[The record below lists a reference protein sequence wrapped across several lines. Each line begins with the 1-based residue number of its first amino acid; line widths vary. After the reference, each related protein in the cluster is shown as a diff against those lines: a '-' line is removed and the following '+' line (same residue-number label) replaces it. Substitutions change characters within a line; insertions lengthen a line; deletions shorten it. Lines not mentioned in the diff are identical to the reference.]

1 MVDNLT
7 DPQPTAGLPKDPG
20 SLAAAQDA
28 LLGLMDSE
36 EKPEEE
42 NEASRSAPSSTN
54 RVRTPLKPFIQLKS
68 PHQAGRI
75 ES

>member
-1 MVDNLT
+1 MVDNVT

-28 LLGLMDSE
+28 LLGLMDSA

-42 NEASRSAPSSTN
+42 NEASPSEEVTEDVSYEPTDELEEE
-54 RVRTPLKPFIQLKS
+54 V
-68 PHQAGRI
+68 
-75 ES
+75 E